1 MTNPTK
7 QEILA
12 LFETDIETRKK
23 KIVEFFQDTNNSYE
37 DRLEVWKNTPSNLQ
51 TEHGWVIHLT
61 DFEKKH
67 GEISWYDDFYVERY
81 SIFDLTEATEYSGA
95 EDWDEEKL
103 KDFYE
108 NCMKEGVHTFKMDW

>member
-12 LFETDIETRKK
+12 LFETDIETRKR

-37 DRLEVWKNTPSNLQ
+37 DRLEVWKKTPSNLQ
-51 TEHGWVIHLT
+51 TEHRLIVNLT
-61 DFEKKH
+61 DFEKKY

-103 KDFYE
+103 KDFYK